1 MFSTGFDVLTKN
13 TSQLDPVTVAAI
25 LITCAQSFSDNKH
38 EVNCGRAIRARA
50 ASSCTCETKR
60 RRHSFKLSGGV
71 TLEVFPMGKSLE
83 LGSLW
88 VTFIFAVI
96 IYSDKLPKG
105 KKKLEPRFVGNMVVD
120 RRLT

>member
-1 MFSTGFDVLTKN
+1 
-13 TSQLDPVTVAAI
+13 
-25 LITCAQSFSDNKH
+25 
-38 EVNCGRAIRARA
+38 
-50 ASSCTCETKR
+50 
-60 RRHSFKLSGGV
+60 
-71 TLEVFPMGKSLE
+71 MGKSLE

-88 VTFIFAVI
+88 VLITFIFAVI

>member
-1 MFSTGFDVLTKN
+1 
-13 TSQLDPVTVAAI
+13 
-25 LITCAQSFSDNKH
+25 
-38 EVNCGRAIRARA
+38 
-50 ASSCTCETKR
+50 
-60 RRHSFKLSGGV
+60 
-71 TLEVFPMGKSLE
+71 MGKSLE